1 MNYFQTTSDARDI
14 YRSNS
19 ASGSLNLT
27 GTAVPG
33 NLGDLMRNAVAVR
46 TTFIA
51 PVVTRATNQH
61 GFFNIT
67 DTSSP
72 AV

>member
-1 MNYFQTTSDARDI
+1 MNYYQNTSDARDI

-33 NLGDLMRNAVAVR
+33 NLGDLMRNAVAIR
-46 TTFIA
+46 ATFIA
-51 PVVTRATNQH
+51 PVVTRSTNQH
-61 GFFNIT
+61 AVVNII
-67 DTSSP
+67 DTPNP